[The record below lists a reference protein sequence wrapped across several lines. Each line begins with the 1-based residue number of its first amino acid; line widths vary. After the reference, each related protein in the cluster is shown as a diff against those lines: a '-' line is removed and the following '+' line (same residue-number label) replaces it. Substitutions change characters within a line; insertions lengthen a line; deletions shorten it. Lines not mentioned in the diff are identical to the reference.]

1 MQRKKILI
9 VGAGLSGAV
18 IARQLAEQG
27 HVVNI
32 IDQRSHIGGNAYDA
46 RDEHTGIMVHV
57 YGPHIFHTDNE
68 TVWNYVNKYAE
79 MMPYINKV
87 KATVNGQVFS
97 LPINLHTINQFFGV
111 ACSPDDARK
120 LLLQKCDSTILE
132 PQNFEQQ
139 ALRFIGKELYEAF
152 FKGYTIKQWG
162 LHPSALPA
170 SVLKRIPVRFNYD
183 DNYFNHKFQ
192 GIPKFGYTQ
201 MVKSIVEHENIAVE
215 LCRSFTQEMRTNYD
229 HVFFSGALDAFYSCQ
244 YGRLEYRTLDFK
256 KIICQ
261 SDYQG
266 CAVMNY
272 CSIDTPYTR
281 ITEHKYFSPW
291 ERHEAS
297 ICYQEYSRECEAGDI
312 PYYPVRRADKMDL
325 LNKYLSRA
333 KKEKNITFIGR
344 LGTYRY
350 LDMDITIL
358 NLKDNLGGAGGFKVG
373 SQYICSYSNAD
384 WVFFYDDDAYPEINI
399 LKHFS
404 LLDTSRYR
412 IFASRV
418 QDTYGRSC
426 RMNLPFIR
434 VPSTVFETIY
444 YAMRP
449 ERFSPVRTQV
459 TDVQTVSFVGMIIDR
474 KVLNNHLNDIHD
486 ELFLYY
492 DDFFFGYKLVLSGQK
507 IRYSPEI
514 KFIHDISIH
523 GKCICPEWKVYY
535 LCRNLLLLRK
545 LLPVPRIFSVL
556 SIVLRLSKYL
566 AILPW
571 QRKKFRYLYFIWQG
585 ILHGLKGISGKYH

>member
-97 LPINLHTINQFFGV
+97 LPINFHTINQFFGV

-139 ALRFIGKELYEAF
+139 ALRFIGEELYEAF

-215 LCRSFTQEMRTNYD
+215 LCRSFTQEMRTDYD

-291 ERHEAS
+291 ERHKAS

-444 YAMRP
+444 YVIRP

-523 GKCICPEWKVYY
+523 GRCICPEWKVYY

>member
-97 LPINLHTINQFFGV
+97 LPINLHTINQFLGV

-350 LDMDITIL
+350 LDMDITIAEAL
-358 NLKDNLGGAGGFKVG
+358 
-373 SQYICSYSNAD
+373 QTAD
-384 WVFFYDDDAYPEINI
+384 VY
-399 LKHFS
+399 LTS
-404 LLDTSRYR
+404 LYEQKEMPA
-412 IFASRV
+412 F
-418 QDTYGRSC
+418 
-426 RMNLPFIR
+426 
-434 VPSTVFETIY
+434 TV
-444 YAMRP
+444 
-449 ERFSPVRTQV
+449 
-459 TDVQTVSFVGMIIDR
+459 TV
-474 KVLNNHLNDIHD
+474 
-486 ELFLYY
+486 
-492 DDFFFGYKLVLSGQK
+492 
-507 IRYSPEI
+507 
-514 KFIHDISIH
+514 
-523 GKCICPEWKVYY
+523 
-535 LCRNLLLLRK
+535 
-545 LLPVPRIFSVL
+545 
-556 SIVLRLSKYL
+556 
-566 AILPW
+566 
-571 QRKKFRYLYFIWQG
+571 
-585 ILHGLKGISGKYH
+585 

>member
-139 ALRFIGKELYEAF
+139 ALRFIGEELYEAF

-215 LCRSFTQEMRTNYD
+215 LCRSFTQEMRTDYD

-291 ERHEAS
+291 ERHKAS

-444 YAMRP
+444 YVIRP

-523 GKCICPEWKVYY
+523 GRCICPEWKVYY

>member
-68 TVWNYVNKYAE
+68 TVWDYVNKYAE

-111 ACSPDDARK
+111 AFSPDDARK

-139 ALRFIGKELYEAF
+139 ALRFIGEELYEAF

-215 LCRSFTQEMRTNYD
+215 LCRSFTQEMRTDYD
-229 HVFFSGALDAFYSCQ
+229 HVFFSGALDAFY
-244 YGRLEYRTLDFK
+244 
-256 KIICQ
+256 
-261 SDYQG
+261 
-266 CAVMNY
+266 
-272 CSIDTPYTR
+272 
-281 ITEHKYFSPW
+281 
-291 ERHEAS
+291 
-297 ICYQEYSRECEAGDI
+297 
-312 PYYPVRRADKMDL
+312 
-325 LNKYLSRA
+325 
-333 KKEKNITFIGR
+333 
-344 LGTYRY
+344 
-350 LDMDITIL
+350 
-358 NLKDNLGGAGGFKVG
+358 
-373 SQYICSYSNAD
+373 
-384 WVFFYDDDAYPEINI
+384 
-399 LKHFS
+399 
-404 LLDTSRYR
+404 
-412 IFASRV
+412 
-418 QDTYGRSC
+418 
-426 RMNLPFIR
+426 
-434 VPSTVFETIY
+434 
-444 YAMRP
+444 
-449 ERFSPVRTQV
+449 
-459 TDVQTVSFVGMIIDR
+459 
-474 KVLNNHLNDIHD
+474 
-486 ELFLYY
+486 
-492 DDFFFGYKLVLSGQK
+492 
-507 IRYSPEI
+507 
-514 KFIHDISIH
+514 
-523 GKCICPEWKVYY
+523 
-535 LCRNLLLLRK
+535 
-545 LLPVPRIFSVL
+545 
-556 SIVLRLSKYL
+556 
-566 AILPW
+566 
-571 QRKKFRYLYFIWQG
+571 
-585 ILHGLKGISGKYH
+585 